1 MYKYLNIYISKYKY
15 INVKCSSK
23 MYIFSVLKSIFEN
36 KFVSKD
42 LKRRLQVA
50 GKKGS
55 RSPGSCDVFKCHHH
69 LLPQQYNWGHFQ
81 GFWSILKSNQICV
94 CGTIFYIIFK
104 LFLSYLEISKY
115 CWFIY
120 QTCFIKLL
128 SLRTMVS

>member
-1 MYKYLNIYISKYKY
+1 MYKYQNIYISKYKY

-69 LLPQQYNWGHFQ
+69 LLPQQYN
-81 GFWSILKSNQICV
+81 
-94 CGTIFYIIFK
+94 
-104 LFLSYLEISKY
+104 
-115 CWFIY
+115 
-120 QTCFIKLL
+120 
-128 SLRTMVS
+128 